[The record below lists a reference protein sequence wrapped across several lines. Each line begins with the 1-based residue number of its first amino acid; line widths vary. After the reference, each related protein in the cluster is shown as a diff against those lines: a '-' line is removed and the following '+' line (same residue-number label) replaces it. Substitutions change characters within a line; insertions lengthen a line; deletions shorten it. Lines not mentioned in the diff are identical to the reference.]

1 MQIEREDKQRIF
13 WVVVSAFF
21 FAMCLFGFYIFRGDP
36 GSDVSY
42 TRLANLKSVID
53 KGVIRTQTEA
63 FGNFILFFN
72 KKVFGLKVLNAYHI
86 TLALIFSFTL
96 HFAML
101 NFYRK
106 EWRLNHFFL
115 IYLVGFVPFSIN
127 LPYFYMEELLCF
139 LYLLILNYN
148 FKLEKIGD
156 LFLIAVLS
164 FFAFLSSFPGFL
176 LGGFVTVSWICLGLI
191 REKRAKTSVFFKRK
205 NVPLRFLMTFYGLFA
220 VSILIFSLTD
230 FFGVSSFSFLMHS
243 FWNLMTKFFPIFL
256 VMKIAEYLL
265 RSEKEL
271 NTLGTTAVV
280 IVATLVSG
288 YFVFSANK
296 NNGEQLKKVETE
308 ILSLKN
314 RGRINPQETKI
325 YGPRALS
332 DYAFYH
338 SGEEVESKDIA
349 NMKKSDL
356 LLLFGVTEEDR
367 VLIEKKNS
375 FQPGY
380 FSIDQSVILI
390 QKDFVEKLLMEP
402 EESELKTKLEDTVR
416 AYPSSN
422 LTPYEKMN
430 RFFNQMFGF

>member
-1 MQIEREDKQRIF
+1 MQIEREDKQRLF

-63 FGNFILFFN
+63 FGNFILYFN

-164 FFAFLSSFPGFL
+164 FLAFLSSFPGFL
-176 LGGFVTVSWICLGLI
+176 LGGFVTVSWICLGMI

-205 NVPLRFLMTFYGLFA
+205 NIPLR
-220 VSILIFSLTD
+220 
-230 FFGVSSFSFLMHS
+230 
-243 FWNLMTKFFPIFL
+243 
-256 VMKIAEYLL
+256 
-265 RSEKEL
+265 
-271 NTLGTTAVV
+271 
-280 IVATLVSG
+280 
-288 YFVFSANK
+288 
-296 NNGEQLKKVETE
+296 
-308 ILSLKN
+308 
-314 RGRINPQETKI
+314 
-325 YGPRALS
+325 
-332 DYAFYH
+332 
-338 SGEEVESKDIA
+338 
-349 NMKKSDL
+349 
-356 LLLFGVTEEDR
+356 
-367 VLIEKKNS
+367 
-375 FQPGY
+375 
-380 FSIDQSVILI
+380 
-390 QKDFVEKLLMEP
+390 
-402 EESELKTKLEDTVR
+402 
-416 AYPSSN
+416 
-422 LTPYEKMN
+422 
-430 RFFNQMFGF
+430 